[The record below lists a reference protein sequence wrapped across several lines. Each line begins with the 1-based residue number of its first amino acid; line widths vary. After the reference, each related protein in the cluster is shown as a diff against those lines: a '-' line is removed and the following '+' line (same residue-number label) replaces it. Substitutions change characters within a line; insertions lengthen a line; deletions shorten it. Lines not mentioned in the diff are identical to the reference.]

1 MEDNCNTEG
10 QIRITMELMKEY
22 GIREGTKIQ
31 ILEVPAGLILRPI
44 HRIENWAGADAK
56 KYSHAEMV
64 EELDNSQERMAKQ
77 GLTDTIAKILSGKNS
92 SASSSLA
99 LEGCKARNC

>member
-31 ILEVPAGLILRPI
+31 ILEVPAGWILRPI
-44 HRIENWAGADAK
+44 HRIENWAGADARIPTLI
-56 KYSHAEMV
+56 AE
-64 EELDNSQERMAKQ
+64 
-77 GLTDTIAKILSGKNS
+77 
-92 SASSSLA
+92 
-99 LEGCKARNC
+99 